1 MTSTIYKRLFV
12 LVAVAA
18 AFGAGMWHES
28 RKMPRAAAPGGRR
41 ILYYHDPMHPSYKSN
56 KPGIAP
62 DCGMQLEP
70 VYAGEGEAPAPGT
83 IHVSVEAQQIIGVRT
98 EEAAQATAAQPL
110 RVLGRVAV
118 DETRIYRVNA
128 AIDGWIRDVYPFTA
142 GSLVRKDQPLA
153 VFYTPEFLGAEQAYI
168 FAQNS
173 MDRFQQGKETPE
185 QLALTR
191 ANIQSYADALRNL
204 GMSDVQI
211 AQLAKTRQLTEKILL
226 TAPADGFLLAR
237 NVSLG
242 QRFEKGTEL
251 YRIADLRHVW
261 IVADLYESERDFL
274 KPGQRVDVRY
284 HGQPITAR
292 VAESLP
298 QFDPASRTLK
308 VRLEADNPGYLLRPD
323 MFVDM
328 EIPGRRL
335 DGLTV
340 PADAVIDS
348 GLRKTVYVERADGA
362 FQAREVETGQRAGAR
377 IEISRG
383 LASGER
389 VVVAGNFLLD
399 SETRMKAAALAAAAA
414 ELVKD
419 PVCGMDIDP
428 AKAAGTSK
436 YKGQTYW
443 FCSKSCKSKFDGSPD
458 KYVKPRPPAGT
469 MARLGHTH
477 D

>member
-1 MTSTIYKRLFV
+1 MTPTIYKRLFV
-12 LVAVAA
+12 LLAVAA

-28 RKMPRAAAPGGRR
+28 RKMAGAASPGRR
-41 ILYYHDPMHPSYKSN
+41 ILYYHDPMHPSYKFD

-70 VYAGEGEAPAPGT
+70 VYSDEGEAPAPGT
-83 IHVSVEAQQIIGVRT
+83 IRVSAETQQIIGVRT
-98 EEAAQATAAQPL
+98 EEATQSAAAEPL

-118 DETRIYRVNA
+118 DETRVYRVNA

-211 AQLAKTRQLTEKILL
+211 EQLAKTRQLTERILL
-226 TAPADGFLLAR
+226 TAPADGYLLAR

-242 QRFEKGTEL
+242 QRFVKGSEL
-251 YRIADLRHVW
+251 YRIADLRRVW
-261 IVADLYESERDFL
+261 IVADLYESERDSL

-284 HGQPITAR
+284 HGRPIPAR
-292 VAESLP
+292 VAEALP

-328 EIPGRRL
+328 EIPGRPIK
-335 DGLTV
+335 GLTV

-348 GLRKTVYVERADGA
+348 GLRKTVYVEHAGGA
-362 FQAREVETGQRAGAR
+362 FEAREVETGRRAGAR
-377 IEISRG
+377 VEISRG
-383 LASGER
+383 LAAGER
-389 VVVAGNFLLD
+389 VVAAGNFLLD
-399 SETRMKAAALAAAAA
+399 SETRMKAAALAAATAK
-414 ELVKD
+414 LVKD
-419 PVCGMDIDP
+419 PVCGMDVDP
-428 AKAAGTSK
+428 AKAAGSSK
-436 YKGQTYW
+436 YKDQTYW